1 MGNFGLYAKQMPNQT
16 GPHWV
21 IENNALYCEDFPK
34 NSDTPR
40 PDHFQVVSEILV
52 PFCYDAIK
60 TLGDPPGSQWLL
72 NVFGQASAT
81 GSKEANKELSRRR
94 ALNLGE
100 FAVAEFE
107 AYWWSRGERPEDLPR
122 LVPNYVWVGDK
133 LARKEPVSKSGAPAS
148 YIEDQQAAY
157 RSVMFLF
164 NAGGPADHE
173 LREGGKIRSVTG
185 VEMKPQ
191 QDHLEKALDDIKKVF
206 GPLSS
211 LNSAIGQLLSAV
223 GYASLAS
230 LLSEGMQ
237 KTLGLLSDLQ
247 KHPAFVLGRYMVKVM
262 IPTSVTYGYQM
273 YDDYGGRRTP
283 PLCYR
288 FDGTEHASSVG
299 LLDLVAVYAKLDGAI
314 SALKTLQSTLSKVQM
329 PFDLSKAILDMMM
342 IKKEIYAVLVRI
354 GGLFGKEGEIW
365 MAKFLDNYESFGS
378 GVLIAT
384 SGWVN
389 FLYHRSTKGLTVQ
402 KMGGLA
408 KRFKAGGLYA
418 AAETLEFGGPVPNNL
433 RDFNATATLQSFS
446 PLSNSF
452 LQMGWAHGSLSSLGS
467 RLVID

>member
-1 MGNFGLYAKQMPNQT
+1 MGDFGRYTKKMPNQT

-40 PDHFQVVSEILV
+40 PDHFQVVSDTLV

-81 GSKEANKELSRRR
+81 GNKDANKEVSRRR

-107 AYWWSRGERPEDLPR
+107 AYWWSQGERPEDLPR

-173 LREGGKIRSVTG
+173 LREGGKIRSITG
-185 VEMKPQ
+185 VEMTPK
-191 QDHLEKALDDIKKVF
+191 QDPLEATIDEVKKVF
-206 GPLSS
+206 GPFSS
-211 LNSAIGQLLSAV
+211 LNSAVNQLLSAV
-223 GYASLAS
+223 GFPSLAS
-230 LLSEGMQ
+230 LLSESMQ
-237 KTLGLLSDLQ
+237 KTLETLSNL
-247 KHPAFVLGRYMVKVM
+247 KSHPAFILGRYMVKVM

-273 YDDYGGRRTP
+273 YDDYGGRKTA

-314 SALKTLQSTLSKVQM
+314 GALKTAQSTLSKAQM
-329 PFDLSKAILDMMM
+329 PFDLGKAILEMMM
-342 IKKEIYAVLVRI
+342 IKKNIYTVLVRI
-354 GGLFGKEGEIW
+354 GGLFGRDGEIF
-365 MAKFLDNYESFGS
+365 MAKFLDNYDSFGT

-384 SGWVN
+384 SGWEN

-402 KMGGLA
+402 KMAGQA

-452 LQMGWAHGSLSSLGS
+452 LQMGWAAGSLSSMGS